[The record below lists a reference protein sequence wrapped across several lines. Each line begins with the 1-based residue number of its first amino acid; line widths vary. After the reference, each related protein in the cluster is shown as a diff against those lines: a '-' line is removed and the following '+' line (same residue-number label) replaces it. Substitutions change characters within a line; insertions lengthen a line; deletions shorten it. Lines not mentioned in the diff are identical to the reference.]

1 MPESYYKPCRE
12 LDICNELIEKYFNT
26 QQYKKCFEGHLALAE
41 QGYPFFGGK
50 LFYKTENS
58 LENILN
64 CKCYIVAGY
73 ITLIILDFVRL
84 KCELTRHIAIE
95 YDIENHISTLVRW
108 YNRNSYFLTSDFA
121 LDKIREIICEFVD
134 IDPKDITLDTNIRKD
149 LGLNS
154 LELVNLA
161 VDIEESFD
169 VEIPDKEA
177 MGLETVADA
186 IRIIEKY
193 MD

>member
-1 MPESYYKPCRE
+1 M
-12 LDICNELIEKYFNT
+12 
-26 QQYKKCFEGHLALAE
+26 
-41 QGYPFFGGK
+41 
-50 LFYKTENS
+50 
-58 LENILN
+58 LE
-64 CKCYIVAGY
+64 
-73 ITLIILDFVRL
+73 
-84 KCELTRHIAIE
+84 
-95 YDIENHISTLVRW
+95 
-108 YNRNSYFLTSDFA
+108 
-121 LDKIREIICEFVD
+121 KIREIICEFVD
-134 IDPKDITLDTNIRKD
+134 MKPEEITLETNIRKD

-161 VDIEESFD
+161 VDIEEEFD